1 MREELLA
8 YYERELTFLRQLG
21 AEFAATYPKI
31 ASRLL
36 LEADKC
42 EDPHVERL
50 IEAFAFLAGRIHRKL
65 DDELPEI
72 TESLLNVLFPHYL
85 APIPSMSV
93 AQFVLD
99 PEQAMLQTGQTIPR
113 ESMLYSKP
121 VDGIP
126 CRFRTCYPVTIW
138 PVEVAS
144 ARFELPERAE
154 VQGGTAH
161 AVLHIEIRALGGVP
175 FAELREK
182 VSESEYRSIQRLR
195 LFLQGEGPLV
205 HGLYELLFNNVLQV
219 ELRTGRSKKGPSPIL
234 LRPDCLR
241 PVGFS
246 RDEGM
251 LPYTDRSFLGYRL
264 LTEYFCFPDKFLF
277 VDLCELDQA
286 ARAGFGEQVD
296 VRIYFNRT
304 FGLEKGVDAQTFR
317 LNCTPIINLFRQL
330 AEPVQVTHTKTE
342 YRVVPDVRQQR
353 ATEVYSVD
361 AVVNAAPHLE
371 KPIPFQPFYS
381 YKHAVAREGP
391 RTHWYASRRESERR
405 EDEGTEVYLCLVDL
419 DFRPSVPD
427 AQILSIDTTCTNRD
441 LPGRLPFGSRDGDF
455 HLEGPGIYT
464 AIRCLKKPTPTLR
477 PPLRR
482 GTQWRLISHLSLNYL
497 SLAEREGG
505 NRPESLQEILKLY
518 DFADSS
524 ATRRQ
529 IAGITHVEARPV
541 FRFIGSSLGA
551 SMVRGIEVAVEL
563 DEAQFVGAG
572 VYLLAAVLER
582 FLALYTSLNSF
593 SQLVVSTQ
601 QREGI
606 LKRWPPRAGEQIP
619 I

>member
-99 PEQAMLQTGQTIPR
+99 PEQAKLQTGQTIPR

-121 VDGIP
+121 VEGIP

-154 VQGGTAH
+154 VQGGAVH
-161 AVLHIEIRALGGVP
+161 AVLHLEIRVLGEVP

-182 VSESEYRSIQRLR
+182 ISESEYRSIQRLR
-195 LFLQGEGPLV
+195 FFLQGEGPLV
-205 HGLYELLFNNVLQV
+205 HGLYELLFNNVVQV

-234 LRPDCLR
+234 LQPDCLR
-241 PVGFS
+241 PVGFG

-251 LPYTDRSFLGYRL
+251 LPYADRSFLGYRL
-264 LTEYFCFPDKFLF
+264 LTEYFCFPEKFLF

-296 VRIYFNRT
+296 VRIYFNQS
-304 FGLEKGVDAQTFR
+304 FDLERGVDAQTFR
-317 LNCTPIINLFRQL
+317 LNCTPIINLFHQL
-330 AEPVQVTHTKTE
+330 AEPIQVTHTKTE
-342 YRVVPDVRQQR
+342 YRVVPDVRQQT

-361 AVVNAAPHLE
+361 AVVNAAPQLE

-381 YKHAVAREGP
+381 YKHAVAREGQ

-405 EDEGTEVYLCLVDL
+405 DDEGTEVYLCLVDV
-419 DFRPSVPD
+419 DFRPSVPE
-427 AQILSIDTTCTNRD
+427 AQILSLDTTCTNRD

-455 HLEGPGIYT
+455 NLEGPGIYT
-464 AIRCLKKPTPTLR
+464 AIRCLKKPTPTMR

-505 NRPESLQEILKLY
+505 NGPEALQEILKLY

-529 IAGITHVEARPV
+529 IAGITHVEARRI
-541 FRFIGSSLGA
+541 FRFIGSGLGA

-582 FLALYTSLNSF
+582 FLALYASINSF

-606 LKRWPPRAGEQIP
+606 LKRWPPRAGEQIVL
-619 I
+619 

>member
-99 PEQAMLQTGQTIPR
+99 PEQAKLQTGQTIPR

-121 VDGIP
+121 VEGIP

-154 VQGGTAH
+154 VQGGAVH
-161 AVLHIEIRALGGVP
+161 AVLHLEIRVLGEVP
-175 FAELREK
+175 LAELREK
-182 VSESEYRSIQRLR
+182 ISESEYRSIQRLR
-195 LFLQGEGPLV
+195 FFLQGEGPLV
-205 HGLYELLFNNVLQV
+205 HGLYELLFNNVVQV

-234 LRPDCLR
+234 LQPDCLR
-241 PVGFS
+241 PVGFG

-251 LPYTDRSFLGYRL
+251 LPYADRSFLGYRL

-277 VDLCELDQA
+277 VDLCELDRA
-286 ARAGFGEQVD
+286 ARAGFSDQMD
-296 VRIYFNRT
+296 VRIYFNQA
-304 FGLEKGVDAQTFR
+304 FDLEKGVDAQTFR
-317 LNCTPIINLFRQL
+317 LNCTPIINLFHQL
-330 AEPVQVTHTKTE
+330 AEPIQVTHTKTE
-342 YRVVPDVRQQR
+342 YRVVPDVRQQM

-361 AVVNAAPHLE
+361 AVVNAAPQLE
-371 KPIPFQPFYS
+371 KPISFQPFYS
-381 YKHAVAREGP
+381 CKHAIAREGQ

-405 EDEGTEVYLCLVDL
+405 EDEGTEVYLCLVGL
-419 DFRPSVPD
+419 DFRASVPD
-427 AQILSIDTTCTNRD
+427 AQILSLDTTCTNRD

-455 HLEGPGIYT
+455 NLEGPGIYT

-505 NRPESLQEILKLY
+505 NGPEALQEILKLY

-529 IAGITHVEARPV
+529 IAGITHVEARRI
-541 FRFIGSSLGA
+541 FRFIGSGLGA
-551 SMVRGIEVAVEL
+551 SMVRGIEVALEM

-582 FLALYTSLNSF
+582 FLALYASINSF

-606 LKRWPPRAGEQIP
+606 LKRWPPRAGEQIV

>member
-31 ASRLL
+31 AGRLV

-85 APIPSMSV
+85 APIPSLSI

-99 PEQAMLQTGQTIPR
+99 PEQAKLQTGQTIPR

-121 VDGIP
+121 VDGTP

-154 VQGGTAH
+154 VRGGAAH
-161 AVLHIEIRALGGVP
+161 AVLHLEIRVLGGAP
-175 FAELREK
+175 LAELREK

-195 LFLQGEGPLV
+195 FFLQGEGPLV

-219 ELRTGRSKKGPSPIL
+219 ELRTGPSKKGPSPIL
-234 LRPDCLR
+234 LQPDCLR
-241 PVGFS
+241 PVGFG

-286 ARAGFGEQVD
+286 ARAGFGDQVD
-296 VRIYFNRT
+296 VRIYFNQA
-304 FGLEKGVDAQTFR
+304 FGLERGVDAQTFR
-317 LNCTPIINLFRQL
+317 LNCTPIINLFQQL
-330 AEPVQVTHTKTE
+330 AEPIQVTHTKTE
-342 YRVVPDVRQQR
+342 YRVVSDVRQQM
-353 ATEVYSVD
+353 AMEVYSVD
-361 AVVNAAPHLE
+361 AVVNAAPQLE

-381 YKHAVAREGP
+381 YKHAAAREGQ
-391 RTHWYASRRESERR
+391 RTHWYASRRDSERR
-405 EDEGTEVYLCLVDL
+405 DDEGTEVYLCLVDL
-419 DFRPSVPD
+419 GFRPSVPD
-427 AQILSIDTTCTNRD
+427 AQILSLETTCTNRD

-455 HLEGPGIYT
+455 NLEGPGIYT

-505 NRPESLQEILKLY
+505 NGPAALQEILKLY
-518 DFADSS
+518 DFADSA

-529 IAGITHVEARPV
+529 IAGITHVEARRV
-541 FRFIGSSLGA
+541 FRSIGSSMGA

-582 FLALYTSLNSF
+582 FLALYASINSF
-593 SQLVVSTQ
+593 SQLAVSTQ
-601 QREGI
+601 QREGV
-606 LKRWPPRAGEQIP
+606 LKRWPPRAGEQIVL
-619 I
+619 